1 MEEAE
6 ITADLEAAHPSKTA
20 LREEIADLSEFMQQ
34 KLDTLWSRKDEIESF
49 TIFRIPRNIRKSKK
63 NIFEPF
69 VVSIGPFYHGKESL
83 RTMEEKKWR
92 LLRDFLSRGDD
103 ISLNFCL
110 LEMKALEEKT
120 RRCYSET
127 VDLDSDGF
135 VQMMLL
141 DACFVL
147 QYFLKYYEK
156 KPWSIFEVGWNWAF
170 ICSDLLLLEN
180 QIPFFVVLKLCEIGV
195 KQEHRGKFI
204 NFIRSYMA
212 QELTSISHVIPN
224 PPLEINH
231 LVHLCYHCSVP
242 NPQIA
247 VVSRVKSFNLSIL
260 KLWTANRIKD
270 LLFCCLYWVLRRRLP
285 PLSRSTLAIP
295 NVKQNERSVMV
306 IPCATELQDSGVKF
320 RAKRKPRHMLDIS
333 FQYGVLE
340 IPRFTINDNTKPLL
354 MNLVA
359 FEQCKFAEMK
369 KSQLTSF
376 VSFLDSLVNTTK
388 DVLILQ
394 QCGVIENCL
403 SSEEELTHF
412 FNQLCQGLILAD
424 DHFLAELFKEV
435 NRHYESSWNRQ
446 RARLI
451 RDYFSS
457 PWAVI
462 SLIAAFIL
470 LVLTCVQSFFAVY
483 AYFRPPR

>member
-6 ITADLEAAHPSKTA
+6 ITADLEAAHPSKA
-20 LREEIADLSEFMQQ
+20 PVREEIADLSEFMQQ
-34 KLDTLWSRKDEIESF
+34 KLDTLWGKQDEIESC
-49 TIFRIPRNIRKSKK
+49 TIFRIPHNIRKRKK

-69 VVSIGPFYHGKESL
+69 VVSIGPFYRGKESL
-83 RTMEEKKWR
+83 HAMEEKKWR
-92 LLRDFLSRGDD
+92 LLRDFLSRGNH
-103 ISLNFCL
+103 ISLNLCL

-135 VQMMLL
+135 LQMMLL
-141 DACFVL
+141 DGCFVL
-147 QYFLKYYEK
+147 QYFLK
-156 KPWSIFEVGWNWAF
+156 W
-170 ICSDLLLLEN
+170 
-180 QIPFFVVLKLCEIGV
+180 
-195 KQEHRGKFI
+195 
-204 NFIRSYMA
+204 
-212 QELTSISHVIPN
+212 
-224 PPLEINH
+224 
-231 LVHLCYHCSVP
+231 
-242 NPQIA
+242 
-247 VVSRVKSFNLSIL
+247 
-260 KLWTANRIKD
+260 
-270 LLFCCLYWVLRRRLP
+270 RLP
-285 PLSRSTLAIP
+285 VPSRSTLAIP
-295 NVKQNERSVMV
+295 NANQNERSVMV
-306 IPCATELQDSGVKF
+306 IPCATELQDSGLKF
-320 RAKRKPRHMLDIS
+320 RAKRNPCHMLDIS

-359 FEQCKFAEMK
+359 FEQCVFAEMK

-394 QCGVIENCL
+394 QCGVIKNCL
-403 SSEEELTHF
+403 SSEEELTQF
-412 FNQLCQGLILAD
+412 FNQLCQGLTLMD

-446 RARLI
+446 QARFI
-451 RDYFSS
+451 NRI
-457 PWAVI
+457 PWVVI
-462 SLIAAFIL
+462 SLTAAFIL